1 MQALLKKTGIL
12 IYFLAAIL
20 LVQAVPLHALYA
32 ADRPRLENIRFEVA
46 GRMVYIY
53 YDLIAPT
60 DRTYT
65 VRVTLRRGGNTSF
78 QYKPVNVAGDVGS
91 GVYPGV
97 NRRIAW
103 NISKEFPNGLE
114 GEDLYF
120 VVETDE
126 PPGEGI
132 PAGYFIAGGA
142 VLIGGIVTAII
153 LSNRTQNQPP
163 SSGPS
168 AFPPPPGRP

>member
-1 MQALLKKTGIL
+1 MQILLKKFGIL
-12 IYFLAAIL
+12 VYFLVALLLLQAA
-20 LVQAVPLHALYA
+20 PLHALHA

-53 YDLIAPT
+53 YDLIAPS
-60 DRTYT
+60 DRTYI
-65 VRVTLRRGGNTSF
+65 VRVTLHRTSNIGF
-78 QYKPVNVAGDVGS
+78 EYKPVNVSGDVGP

-97 NRRIAW
+97 NRRIGW
-103 NISKEFPNGLE
+103 NIIREFPQGLE
-114 GEDLYF
+114 GEDMYF

-126 PPGEGI
+126 PPSGGI

-153 LSNRTQNQPP
+153 LSNRSTKSAPP
-163 SSGPS
+163 GPS
-168 AFPPPPGRP
+168 GFPPPPGRP